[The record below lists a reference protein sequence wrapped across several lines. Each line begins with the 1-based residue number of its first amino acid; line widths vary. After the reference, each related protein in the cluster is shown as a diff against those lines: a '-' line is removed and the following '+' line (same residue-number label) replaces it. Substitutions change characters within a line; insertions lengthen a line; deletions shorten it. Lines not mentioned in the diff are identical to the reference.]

1 MWLQLK
7 PKVNY
12 QFCAIYNMSS
22 NPTSSNTQNQP
33 SETTCDICGL
43 TFRVAANKE
52 KHKELEHKKHQ
63 SPTGV
68 R

>member
-1 MWLQLK
+1 
-7 PKVNY
+7 
-12 QFCAIYNMSS
+12 MSS

-33 SETTCDICGL
+33 GETTCDICGL

-68 R
+68 H